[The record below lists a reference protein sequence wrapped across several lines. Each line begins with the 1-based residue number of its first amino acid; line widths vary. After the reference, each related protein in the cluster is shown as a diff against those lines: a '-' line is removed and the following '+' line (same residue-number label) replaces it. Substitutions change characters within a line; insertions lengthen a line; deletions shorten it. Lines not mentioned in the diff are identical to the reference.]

1 MGYALSRCS
10 GLGRHALEGQVGYS
24 AGGLIGVF
32 DPRDPPFGRFGSPKG
47 PVLSAKSLYFVISE
61 YTVYS
66 KRCVYHL
73 FDALPI
79 LSVVI

>member
-32 DPRDPPFGRFGSPKG
+32 DPRDPPFARFWG
-47 PVLSAKSLYFVISE
+47 PEVPGLRGKSLHFQFSGEESGSFSE
-61 YTVYS
+61 EKWVT
-66 KRCVYHL
+66 
-73 FDALPI
+73 F
-79 LSVVI
+79 